1 MVSNDEVLVGASER
15 LLPALRAMA
24 DRAYG
29 LRKLVQREWIIAQLG
44 IIANEVMEAY
54 KSPKAAVSEIEHSV
68 AATDNKLSKRCMAAK
83 AVDYKSE
90 LDNLHNSLTGPH
102 AAAEEAVGARGRP
115 RREGDEVQGQDHGR
129 HDRASDNSVRPCLL
143 QVEIRNDDA
152 AGEKEPAVT
161 PITDPSR
168 VEL

>member
-1 MVSNDEVLVGASER
+1 MNPTSFKGKHDVAAQNVADAERAMVSNDEVLVGASER

-44 IIANEVMEAY
+44 IIANEVVEAY
-54 KSPKAAVSEIEHSV
+54 KSPKAA
-68 AATDNKLSKRCMAAK
+68 RCMAAE

-90 LDNLHNSLTGPH
+90 LDNLRNSLTGPH

-129 HDRASDNSVRPCLL
+129 HN
-143 QVEIRNDDA
+143 
-152 AGEKEPAVT
+152 
-161 PITDPSR
+161 
-168 VEL
+168 